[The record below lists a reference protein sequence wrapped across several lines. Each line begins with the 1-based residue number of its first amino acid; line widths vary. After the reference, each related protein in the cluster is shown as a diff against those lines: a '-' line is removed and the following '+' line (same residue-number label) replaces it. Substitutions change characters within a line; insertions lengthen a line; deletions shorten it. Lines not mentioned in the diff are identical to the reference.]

1 MTNIASRGIAA
12 IVAVLG
18 IIILSIPK
26 FILPVCE
33 SAYLGF
39 ISSYEPVMRCFWFG
53 QTELILGALVFL
65 AGLIILCR
73 PGSEIS
79 FAVGIIVM
87 ALGLGVILVSS
98 NAVIGSTCGHQHSLC
113 QTGTKPAE
121 RIIGTVVIIL
131 GFITTVSNIKRSVQ
145 K

>member
-1 MTNIASRGIAA
+1 MTNIASRVVAA

-26 FILPVCE
+26 FIFPVCE

-39 ISSYEPVMRCFWFG
+39 IGSYEPVMRCFWFG

-65 AGLIILCR
+65 AGLVVLCR
-73 PGSEIS
+73 PGSKIS
-79 FAVGIIVM
+79 FAIGIIVM
-87 ALGLGVILVSS
+87 ALGLGVFLVSLNS
-98 NAVIGSTCGHQHSLC
+98 IIGSTCGHQNSLC

-131 GFITTVSNIKRSVQ
+131 GFIMTVSNMKRYVQ